1 MKWGV
6 GFSIVQ
12 KLGVSILIKKTQTVY
27 SNLISFFIKKTQTFT
42 KIRDPCQLAITAKSI
57 NKTII
62 DYRCTGLSSNTTRI
76 FDMRRTDSGEPP
88 VKRSGAS
95 TSDTGHPDLP
105 LMTAMAARRARGL
118 PPLQPLIRTMN
129 QTGTLCYAGAGVNTI
144 LCAPKITEF
153 LGRLPRSFS
162 GLPNM
167 MRLLALRQPGLV
179 GL

>member
-1 MKWGV
+1 
-6 GFSIVQ
+6 
-12 KLGVSILIKKTQTVY
+12 
-27 SNLISFFIKKTQTFT
+27 
-42 KIRDPCQLAITAKSI
+42 
-57 NKTII
+57 
-62 DYRCTGLSSNTTRI
+62 
-76 FDMRRTDSGEPP
+76 MRRTDSGEPP

-153 LGRLPRSFS
+153 LGRLPRSLS